1 MLVGTAAYLSPEQAS
16 GRDAGPTSDV
26 YSLGVVTYECLSGA
40 RPFVADSAIGVAMA
54 HATTQPPALPSTVP
68 PVVDDFVMRALS
80 KDPSRRQPSAADFG
94 RTALALA
101 AQMHTVADPTAAAAA
116 ATPTATPIATAVM
129 PTTETADASQERERR
144 RIRNVF
150 VATGAAVVLVGFLLL
165 HSCTDGG
172 IVHATVPNVLGQTY
186 AAAAKSLQ
194 GRGFHVVR
202 TTRSSSA
209 APDTVI
215 AEKPTGS
222 VQEGATVTLT
232 VATAPV
238 VTPATPAPHEEGGPK
253 DKHGPKPPPHG
264 HDPKQ
269 DNQNGD

>member
-1 MLVGTAAYLSPEQAS
+1 
-16 GRDAGPTSDV
+16 
-26 YSLGVVTYECLSGA
+26 
-40 RPFVADSAIGVAMA
+40 
-54 HATTQPPALPSTVP
+54 
-68 PVVDDFVMRALS
+68 
-80 KDPSRRQPSAADFG
+80 
-94 RTALALA
+94 
-101 AQMHTVADPTAAAAA
+101 
-116 ATPTATPIATAVM
+116 M
-129 PTTETADASQERERR
+129 PTTEAADASQERERR

-253 DKHGPKPPPHG
+253 DKHGPKSPPHG
-264 HDPKQ
+264 HGPKQ